1 MHNVVCTCMVILS
14 DHIFCMFFF
23 SAALEFLKS
32 HPVDPIDVAAFELDC
47 GVGVVIT
54 PEQITKQVST
64 HHLME
69 AGVFGFRIFSCRLSI
84 FANLCYL
91 LSVLPK

>member
-1 MHNVVCTCMVILS
+1 MPILCVS
-14 DHIFCMFFF
+14 AI

-54 PEQITKQVST
+54 PEQITEQVFWVDKGSPRVSS
-64 HHLME
+64 HNMFLM
-69 AGVFGFRIFSCRLSI
+69 GVQK
-84 FANLCYL
+84 
-91 LSVLPK
+91 VE

>member
-1 MHNVVCTCMVILS
+1 MLS
-14 DHIFCMFFF
+14 LFVSAI

-54 PEQITKQVST
+54 PDQITEQV
-64 HHLME
+64 
-69 AGVFGFRIFSCRLSI
+69 F
-84 FANLCYL
+84 
-91 LSVLPK
+91 